1 MNGSKILLD
10 TNIVLFLINRDD
22 VLAELIDNK
31 IPYVSFIT
39 EMELLSYDKYSAT
52 DLLNIKSFLDDCH
65 IVDMNSSIKQ
75 IAIKIRKTF
84 KLKLPDSII
93 AATTEYLKI
102 PMLTADADFNKL
114 KSLRILQYKK
124 Q

>member
-1 MNGSKILLD
+1 
-10 TNIVLFLINRDD
+10 
-22 VLAELIDNK
+22 
-31 IPYVSFIT
+31 
-39 EMELLSYDKYSAT
+39 
-52 DLLNIKSFLDDCH
+52 
-65 IVDMNSSIKQ
+65 VDMNSSIKQ